1 MRTTFR
7 MMGSADFITI
17 GNGLLGTLAI
27 FFLMLSVEDMSQPY
41 FDGGIKAD
49 YIWAAMMCTSC
60 GWASLV
66 MVAPVPDSAM
76 ARCGNS

>member
-49 YIWAAMMCTSC
+49 YIWAAMMCIF
-60 GWASLV
+60 L
-66 MVAPVPDSAM
+66 SAI
-76 ARCGNS
+76 